1 MIITTWLITPGTV
14 SVGTPAAYACAR
26 GVALH

>member
-1 MIITTWLITPGTV
+1 MIITTWLITPGIV
-14 SVGTPAAYACAR
+14 YAGTPAAYACAR